1 MTSCECGC
9 GELTAGGKF
18 KPGHDQKLRSKL
30 EAKAGD
36 LLSVRDLVDSAHAY
50 SQGQM
55 SESDFLSHV
64 RGVFAQKHTL
74 R

>member
-1 MTSCECGC
+1 MKSCECGC
-9 GELTAGGKF
+9 GEYTAGGKF
-18 KPGHDQKLRSKL
+18 RPGHDQKLRSRL
-30 EAKAGD
+30 EAKTGD
-36 LLSVRDLVDSAHAY
+36 LLGMRNLVESAFAY

-64 RGVFAQKHTL
+64 RSVFAQQHTP